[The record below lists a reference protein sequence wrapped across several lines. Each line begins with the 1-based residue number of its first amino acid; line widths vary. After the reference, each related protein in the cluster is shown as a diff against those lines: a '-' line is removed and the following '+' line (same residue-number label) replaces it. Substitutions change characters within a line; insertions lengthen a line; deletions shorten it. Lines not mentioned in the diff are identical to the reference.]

1 MIYDVSS
8 TEAFDKAVKVLEDK
22 RRILSRR
29 FSPLDGIGTDL
40 RGETS
45 YQEAMRVSG
54 VGFEPVEKDLI
65 TLDGIEIS
73 THKAI
78 FNGTNLLS
86 VMKKGY
92 TTIPNMEAFRLAEDL
107 VAEGDFKYEVGS
119 IQNNGKTSRLI
130 LSGDVTNILGEAFLP
145 YAVLSNSFDG
155 SSGLS
160 LKIMYLRLACLNGL
174 VREWEEASSSIWL
187 PHTST
192 KEKRVEQLMLAANK
206 SLEVRRNIEKEAEI
220 LSQVPFSREEFA
232 KEIIPKVIAKAYAP
246 QEKLLNLTERQQNHV
261 TELIA
266 TTLAAYDAE
275 DLQNFNGT
283 AYKVLL
289 TMADLDSHMKTRT
302 KDPNVY
308 INRLLQNGLIGASL
322 TNIVGNYM
330 LKRAGIRNFV

>member
-1 MIYDVSS
+1 
-8 TEAFDKAVKVLEDK
+8 
-22 RRILSRR
+22 
-29 FSPLDGIGTDL
+29 
-40 RGETS
+40 
-45 YQEAMRVSG
+45 
-54 VGFEPVEKDLI
+54 
-65 TLDGIEIS
+65 
-73 THKAI
+73 
-78 FNGTNLLS
+78 
-86 VMKKGY
+86 
-92 TTIPNMEAFRLAEDL
+92 
-107 VAEGDFKYEVGS
+107 
-119 IQNNGKTSRLI
+119 
-130 LSGDVTNILGEAFLP
+130 
-145 YAVLSNSFDG
+145 
-155 SSGLS
+155 
-160 LKIMYLRLACLNGL
+160 MYLRLACLNGL

-232 KEIIPKVIAKAYAP
+232 KEIIPKVIARAYAP

-322 TNIVGNYM
+322 TNIVGNYI
-330 LKRAGIRNFV
+330 LKRAGIRNFA